1 MTVRNFTYKFV
12 EMLNN
17 IDIDNFLSF
26 IQNNINFAEITL
38 LSAFIIGKH
47 PDSHYFNFNC
57 AMHCCTIIFKKSNIR
72 NFFLLNSKSFC

>member
-47 PDSHYFNFNC
+47 PDSHL
-57 AMHCCTIIFKKSNIR
+57 
-72 NFFLLNSKSFC
+72 FLFLFRYQRWL